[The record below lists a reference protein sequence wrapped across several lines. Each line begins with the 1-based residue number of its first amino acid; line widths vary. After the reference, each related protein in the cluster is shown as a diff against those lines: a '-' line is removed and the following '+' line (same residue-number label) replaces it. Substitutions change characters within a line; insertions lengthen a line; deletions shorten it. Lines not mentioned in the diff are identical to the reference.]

1 MNKINVIPIILGHVK
16 TLQDNSTGRISV
28 QDTSFFFGL
37 PFLLAAIAFYCRWS
51 LSVDALNAVLAS
63 FAIFAGLL
71 LNLLILVY
79 TFSSDTVQPSA
90 LAKVRGTVIR
100 ELHDNISY
108 AVLIS
113 IIIVVLA
120 LAAIGKLRISDG
132 QATSHYTDR
141 YMSFF
146 IIYFTLNFVLTL
158 LMILKRIHKILSQR
172 FDQYHL
178 RSKAS

>member
-1 MNKINVIPIILGHVK
+1 MNKINVIPIIVGHVR
-16 TLQDNSTGRISV
+16 TLRDNSTGKVSV
-28 QDTSFFFGL
+28 QDTAFFFGL
-37 PFLLAAIAFYCRWS
+37 PLLLSAGAFYLRWS

-79 TFSSDTVQPSA
+79 TFSSDTVHPSA

-108 AVLIS
+108 AVLVS
-113 IIIVVLA
+113 TLIVVIA
-120 LAAIGKLRISDG
+120 LAAIARIRVFDG
-132 QATSHYTDR
+132 QEPHHYTDR
-141 YMSFF
+141 YTSFF

-172 FDQYHL
+172 FDQYQIH
-178 RSKAS
+178 SKAS